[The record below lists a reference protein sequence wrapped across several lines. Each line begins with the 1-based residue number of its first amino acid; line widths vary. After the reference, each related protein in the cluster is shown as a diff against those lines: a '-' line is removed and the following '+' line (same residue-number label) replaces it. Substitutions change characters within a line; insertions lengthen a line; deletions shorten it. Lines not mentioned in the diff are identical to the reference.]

1 MAVSASVPRMFCP
14 RCGTENEEGD
24 RFCVSCGASLRE
36 KEPSERKPLRERLR
50 DLIGKTPKARALT
63 AGTAIAIVIAIAAF
77 IAIPAAKDSSD
88 SYTRSADDICV
99 QTKQQIAAVEQ
110 SIPPSA
116 GPGQFAQFLVP
127 IVAGWRYRLNSL
139 RTPVDHADE
148 AAQLDLALRQ
158 MEIDA
163 GTLAR
168 ASQEGGSNLL
178 ALAKQGDDAAA
189 RVEDAVK
196 DLNLSHCS
204 HLAVGLVR
212 VPPSRR

>member
-1 MAVSASVPRMFCP
+1 MFCP
-14 RCGTENEEGD
+14 RCGTENEQGD
-24 RFCVSCGASLRE
+24 KFCVSCGASLR
-36 KEPSERKPLRERLR
+36 KTEPSERKPLRERVG

-88 SYTRSADDICV
+88 SYTTSADDICV
-99 QTKQQIAAVEQ
+99 QTKQLIAAVER
-110 SIPPSA
+110 STPPSA
-116 GPGQFAQFLVP
+116 GPGRFAQFLVP
-127 IVAGWRYRLNSL
+127 IVAGWRYRLNAL
-139 RTPVDHADE
+139 HTPANHADK
-148 AAQLDLALRQ
+148 AARLDLALRQ

-168 ASQEGGSNLL
+168 DSQEGGSNLL

-189 RVEDAVK
+189 QVENAVR
-196 DLNLSHCS
+196 DLDLSRCS